1 MSRGKRIQSHNCKY
15 LNYLLVCE
23 VGRQPLFKNVTDQ
36 IRRFRLPPRGG
47 VAGYMPGD
55 SRQPYSRS
63 KCRRPCSRFC
73 KTPPSASIL
82 GRSAADTKR
91 LEPFV
96 RSSGGGRHE
105 DRPILR
111 VELSGNDA
119 RMLVLHSDK
128 LSPCIH
134 SPIGRKE
141 DLVRLSGSPA
151 RVGPTTP
158 KQFGAKHQTCPQLAV
173 HVRPDSSLAV
183 QAAEMGAA
191 IRCSRVGDFP

>member
-1 MSRGKRIQSHNCKY
+1 KEIPVATAGRCTQGICRGIPDSHIPEAKADAH
-15 LNYLLVCE
+15 LLAI
-23 VGRQPLFKNVTDQ
+23 GKHLRA
-36 IRRFRLPPRGG
+36 RR
-47 VAGYMPGD
+47 
-55 SRQPYSRS
+55 
-63 KCRRPCSRFC
+63 
-73 KTPPSASIL
+73 IL

-151 RVGPTTP
+151 RVGPTTRM
-158 KQFGAKHQTCPQLAV
+158 A
-173 HVRPDSSLAV
+173 
-183 QAAEMGAA
+183 QA
-191 IRCSRVGDFP
+191 

>member
-1 MSRGKRIQSHNCKY
+1 M
-15 LNYLLVCE
+15 
-23 VGRQPLFKNVTDQ
+23 TDQ

-47 VAGYMPGD
+47 VRRVYAGGFQTAIFPKQMQTPMF
-55 SRQPYSRS
+55 SLLEKHLRA
-63 KCRRPCSRFC
+63 RR
-73 KTPPSASIL
+73 IL

-141 DLVRLSGSPA
+141 DLVRFSGSPA

-158 KQFGAKHQTCPQLAV
+158 KRLGAEQPTFLTWRSTCATTEP
-173 HVRPDSSLAV
+173 
-183 QAAEMGAA
+183 GG
-191 IRCSRVGDFP
+191 VGD